1 MPSRVSSVIAWAV
14 PFGMVDQR
22 PTPAAAAASPPSQ
35 PTDPSSPA
43 SPGAEMVI
51 SGASSPT
58 PSPGASLPPAWLH
71 DHAGTLWRLIARL
84 GVPRHQVEDV
94 LQETFITAARRRS
107 EIGVGRERAFLIGTA
122 TRLCANYRRRAH
134 VRHEV
139 GEVLDE
145 HASHEP
151 DAERLLMRK
160 RLRQR
165 LDLALASLSDVHRS
179 VFVLYELEGLSVPEI
194 AELSGVSAN
203 TVASRLGRAR
213 AKFAE
218 AAARLERADG
228 PLEEP

>member
-1 MPSRVSSVIAWAV
+1 MPSRVSPVSVWAV
-14 PFGMVDQR
+14 PSGIGDE
-22 PTPAAAAASPPSQ
+22 PASALAPAPLETS
-35 PTDPSSPA
+35 SSP
-43 SPGAEMVI
+43 SPEA
-51 SGASSPT
+51 A
-58 PSPGASLPPAWLH
+58 LPPAWLR
-71 DHAGTLWRLIARL
+71 DHAGTLWRIVARL
-84 GVPRHQVEDV
+84 GVPKQHIEDV
-94 LQETFITAARRRS
+94 LQETFITATRRRA
-107 EIGVGRERAFLIGTA
+107 EIREGRERAFLIGTA
-122 TRLCANYRRRAH
+122 TRVCANYRRRAH

-139 GEVLDE
+139 GEQLDE
-145 HASHEP
+145 HPSQEP

-165 LDLALASLSDVHRS
+165 LDVALAALSEAHRS

-194 AELSGVSAN
+194 AELSGLPPN

>member
-1 MPSRVSSVIAWAV
+1 MPFRVSSVIAWAV
-14 PFGMVDQR
+14 PFGMAGKR
-22 PTPAAAAASPPSQ
+22 PEMERQSASAPA
-35 PTDPSSPA
+35 
-43 SPGAEMVI
+43 
-51 SGASSPT
+51 
-58 PSPGASLPPAWLH
+58 PSPGVSSLPPAWLH
-71 DHAGTLWRLIARL
+71 DHAGTLWRIIARL
-84 GVPRHQVEDV
+84 GVPKHHVDDL
-94 LQETFITAARRRS
+94 LQETFITAARRRA
-107 EIGVGRERAFLIGTA
+107 EITEGRERAFLIGTA
-122 TRLCANYRRRAH
+122 TRLCSNYRRRAH

-139 GEVLDE
+139 GEGVDE
-145 HASHEP
+145 HASQEP